1 MRAIEFQGRL
11 TGQGSISIP
20 GDIAHE
26 LPPDSPVRVI
36 LLWDNSEDSA
46 WKSLSSDRLG
56 NAYAA
61 GEDVYESLLNGST
74 AR

>member
-11 TGQGSISIP
+11 TGQNSISIP

-26 LPPDSPVRVI
+26 LPADSPVRVI
-36 LLWDNSEDSA
+36 LLWDNSEDAA
-46 WKSLSSDRLG
+46 WKSLSGERFGD
-56 NAYAA
+56 AYAA
-61 GEDVYESLLNGST
+61 GDDVYESLLDESA

>member
-11 TGQGSISIP
+11 TGQDSISIP

-26 LPPDSPVRVI
+26 LPPDSAVRVI
-36 LLWDNSEDSA
+36 LLLDNSEDAA
-46 WKSLSSDRLG
+46 WKSLGAERFG

-61 GEDVYESLLNGST
+61 GDDVYESLLNEPA